1 MDLWQSPKSKPQIF
15 KFLSIEPVTIRSPS
29 DEISIHSTGSL
40 WPYKERKNLSESI
53 KKTCKGHRKL
63 HQNDVTDTKANKE
76 APHTKTRY
84 YVPIGKK
91 KKKKKNQIIR
101 SFHQKH
107 IQGESTVVHQ
117 PFSPISLLV
126 VFV

>member
-1 MDLWQSPKSKPQIF
+1 
-15 KFLSIEPVTIRSPS
+15 
-29 DEISIHSTGSL
+29 
-40 WPYKERKNLSESI
+40 LSESI

-84 YVPIGKK
+84 YVPIGIFFKIKK
-91 KKKKKNQIIR
+91 IKIKIIR

-107 IQGESTVVHQ
+107 IQGESTVDHQ